1 MKQEPKN
8 ESRGRGRGRKETLA
22 DKPLDFENIARECV
36 TLTKPPLP
44 SPLNARFLGTPSE
57 SVRHNPRNVCAN
69 FGASTQKCAKRPF
82 FSREA
87 TVLIRELRGEELYER
102 RSSQL

>member
-1 MKQEPKN
+1 MKV
-8 ESRGRGRGRKETLA
+8 GGGGRGRKETLA
-22 DKPLDFENIARECV
+22 DKPLDFENIARDRV
-36 TLTKPPLP
+36 TLTKP
-44 SPLNARFLGTPSE
+44 PLNARFLGTPSE

-69 FGASTQKCAKRPF
+69 FGARTQKCAKWSF
-82 FSREA
+82 FCREA

>member
-1 MKQEPKN
+1 MKVGGGE
-8 ESRGRGRGRKETLA
+8 RGRKETLA
-22 DKPLDFENIARECV
+22 DKPLDFENIARDRV

-44 SPLNARFLGTPSE
+44 SPLNVRFLATPSE

-69 FGASTQKCAKRPF
+69 FGARTQKCAKWSF
-82 FSREA
+82 FYREA